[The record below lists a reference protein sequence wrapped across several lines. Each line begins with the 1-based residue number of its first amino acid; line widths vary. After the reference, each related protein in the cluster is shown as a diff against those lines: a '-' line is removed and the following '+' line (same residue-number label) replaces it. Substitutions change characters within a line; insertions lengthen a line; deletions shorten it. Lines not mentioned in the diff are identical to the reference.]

1 MRIITGDECGLLKEV
16 IPELCRP
23 SLLGGSDDK
32 SSSMM
37 AIHAG
42 RARPSATSI
51 QAAAASY
58 GNYNNSN
65 NTGLVGG
72 GKSVME
78 QRAIQRIESNNNDDI
93 AMMSRERG
101 IVSLAFLPPN
111 NSTTRTSNNDD
122 DDDSNH
128 EVSSSSFKFA
138 ALRMNGIVETWCGN
152 RVSNQSDGEEEV
164 NVTAALYAK
173 QGLVNSVLPST
184 DDESSDND
192 DNDGNNNNNNG
203 EEKNTTTTG
212 NKGWYTNQPIRP
224 MGMVSNYNQSSTQ
237 SNNNNPILAT
247 LDSIGNIT
255 ILNPNNLSL
264 GVVSTYNA
272 FLTNDDSQQTTMKL
286 LPTPSSSKNDSNS
299 LGTLTYTKGRF
310 ANNHI
315 ATCLAIGGDGNK
327 LAVGGRERGMRVLD
341 LESGKLLWKVS
352 HKMVFVFALCVCR
365 HFVLL
370 TLFILCFSPLLWWLF
385 VCCTNTIHI
394 ISCIHHNRL
403 RIFHLIHKHC
413 CNNPC
418 GLRPSNFYTLQRL
431 HYHLPLL
438 VEEEVVAPISWPPA
452 QPTSRYKYMI
462 FVHRHRLLPL
472 VVHVG
477 RYYTHPNTYYPI
489 A

>member
-23 SLLGGSDDK
+23 SLGSDK
-32 SSSMM
+32 SSSSNMM

-65 NTGLVGG
+65 SNDGLVGG

-111 NSTTRTSNNDD
+111 NSTSRTSNDD
-122 DDDSNH
+122 DDDSDN

-173 QGLVNSVLPST
+173 HHQLVNSVLPST
-184 DDESSDND
+184 DESSDNND
-192 DNDGNNNNNNG
+192 DNDGNNNG

-247 LDSIGNIT
+247 LDSIGNIS

-315 ATCLAIGGDGNK
+315 ATCLAIGGDNDNM

-352 HKMVFVFALCVCR
+352 HKMVFCLCFVCVSPFCSSHAIHF
-365 HFVLL
+365 HFV
-370 TLFILCFSPLLWWLF
+370 FCNHCFGGCL
-385 VCCTNTIHI
+385 
-394 ISCIHHNRL
+394 
-403 RIFHLIHKHC
+403 
-413 CNNPC
+413 
-418 GLRPSNFYTLQRL
+418 Y
-431 HYHLPLL
+431 
-438 VEEEVVAPISWPPA
+438 
-452 QPTSRYKYMI
+452 
-462 FVHRHRLLPL
+462 
-472 VVHVG
+472 VVHHTG
-477 RYYTHPNTYYPI
+477 
-489 A
+489 